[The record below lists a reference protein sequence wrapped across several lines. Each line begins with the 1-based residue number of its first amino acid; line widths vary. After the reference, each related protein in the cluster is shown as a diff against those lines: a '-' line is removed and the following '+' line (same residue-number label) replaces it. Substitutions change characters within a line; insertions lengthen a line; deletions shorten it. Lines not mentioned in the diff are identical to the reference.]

1 MTSGMPIKRSPHIAA
16 LSRDHHHALL
26 LGWKIRQ
33 GIKLNREVS
42 RICAYVV
49 HFYKKYVE
57 QHFMAEET
65 LLFHQLPDGDEL
77 KHRAISEHH
86 MLRGLFS
93 SLSDKSDYEQLNLI
107 ADKLDQHIRFE
118 ERVLFPH
125 LEKIIPVEELEK
137 VGKALAAETHAE
149 DVWEDEFWK
158 KPV

>member
-77 KHRAISEHH
+77 NVKKMKTWLARLYRPE
-86 MLRGLFS
+86 F
-93 SLSDKSDYEQLNLI
+93 
-107 ADKLDQHIRFE
+107 
-118 ERVLFPH
+118 RVMRR
-125 LEKIIPVEELEK
+125 
-137 VGKALAAETHAE
+137 
-149 DVWEDEFWK
+149 
-158 KPV
+158 